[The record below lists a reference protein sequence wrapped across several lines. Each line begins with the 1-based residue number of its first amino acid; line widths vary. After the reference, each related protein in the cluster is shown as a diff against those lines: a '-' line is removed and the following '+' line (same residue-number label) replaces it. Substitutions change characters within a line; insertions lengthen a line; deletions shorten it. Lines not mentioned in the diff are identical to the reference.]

1 MTTPAAKREETLIS
15 PRKIIG
21 EYVEKSDWRVNENSN
36 EGYSY
41 ASMLSHLS
49 STVVAQYCLDN
60 IYPKDV
66 AEAHRNGDFHIHDL
80 SCGIIGYCAGWS
92 LGQLLQMGFIGK
104 AGRASAAP
112 AKHFDTATG
121 QMVNFMCTLQTEWAG
136 AQAFSS
142 FDTLLA
148 PFVRFDKLS
157 YGDVKQK
164 VQQLIFGLN
173 IASRWG
179 QTPFTNLTLDWTVP
193 EDLKDMSVVVDGE
206 HLTEWYY
213 GDFEKEMAMIN
224 RAFLE
229 CMSAGDKD
237 GRIFTFPIPT
247 YNITKDFNWD
257 DPNAELLFE
266 VTGKYGIP
274 YFQNFVNS
282 ELDPRDVRS
291 MCCRLSLDLTRL
303 EHKTGGLFG
312 AGEKTGSLGVV
323 TINLPRLG
331 HTCSGAGFYDRLDEL
346 MSLAKDSLEIK
357 REVVQEN
364 MDRGLMPYSSIY
376 LETLGN
382 HFNTIGLVGMHE
394 CCLNML
400 GKGIQTPEGHAFA
413 IEVLDHM
420 RSRMKDFQKETKHM
434 YNLEATPA
442 EGTSYRL
449 AKIDV
454 EQYPRI
460 LTAGT
465 TESPYYT
472 NSTQLPVGYT
482 DDIFEAFEMQDE
494 LQCKYTGGTVLHGFI
509 GERIEDPKQTAKLV
523 RSLATNYH
531 MPYFTITPTFSIC
544 PEHGYVSGK
553 HETCPVCVG

>member
-1 MTTPAAKREETLIS
+1 MTSTDNDRKETLVS
-15 PRKIIG
+15 PRKLIG
-21 EYVEKSDWRVNENSN
+21 EYINKSDWRVNENSN

-41 ASMLSHLS
+41 ASMLNQAS
-49 STVVAQYCLDN
+49 SAVVANYTLSDV
-60 IYPKDV
+60 YPQEISD
-66 AEAHRNGDFHIHDL
+66 AHRNGDFHIHDL
-80 SCGIIGYCAGWS
+80 SAGIIGYCAGWS
-92 LGQLLQMGFIGK
+92 LGSLLSTGFRGN

-112 AKHFDTATG
+112 AKHLDTAMG

-148 PFVRFDKLS
+148 PFVKFDKLD
-157 YGDVKQK
+157 YRAVKQK

-193 EDLKDMSVVVDGE
+193 EDLADMGVTIGGE
-206 HLTEWYY
+206 VLTEWCY
-213 GDFEKEMAMIN
+213 GDFEKEMGMIN

-229 CMSAGDKD
+229 CRAAGDKD

-247 YNITKDFNWD
+247 YNITKDFDWEGENTD
-257 DPNAELLFE
+257 LLFK

-282 ELDPRDVRS
+282 DLNPRDVRS

-312 AGEKTGSLGVV
+312 AGEQTGSLGVV
-323 TINLPRLG
+323 TINMPRLG
-331 HTCSGAGFYDRLDEL
+331 HTCNADNFYDRLDEL
-346 MSLAKDSLEIK
+346 MVLAKDSLELK
-357 REVVQEN
+357 RHVVQEN
-364 MDRGLMPYSSIY
+364 LDRGLMPYTGIY
-376 LETLGN
+376 LGTLDH
-382 HFNTIGLVGMHE
+382 HFNTIGLVGMNE
-394 CCLNML
+394 CCLNYL
-400 GKGIQTPEGHAFA
+400 GCGIQTPEGHKFSV
-413 IEVLDHM
+413 EVLDHM
-420 RSRMKDFQKETKHM
+420 RDKMMEFQKETGHM

-449 AKIDV
+449 AKSDIERYDNIV
-454 EQYPRI
+454 
-460 LTAGT
+460 TAGQRET
-465 TESPYYT
+465 PYYT
-472 NSTQLPVGYT
+472 NSSQLPVGYT
-482 DDIFEAFEMQDE
+482 ADIFEAFDMQDE

-509 GERIEDPKQTAKLV
+509 GERIDDPRQTAKLV
-523 RSLATNYH
+523 RKLASSYKL
-531 MPYFTITPTFSIC
+531 PYFTITPTFSIC
-544 PEHGYVSGK
+544 PEHGYMSGK

>member
-1 MTTPAAKREETLIS
+1 MATRDEVLVS
-15 PRKIIG
+15 PKKVIG
-21 EYVEKSDWRVNENSN
+21 GYIEKSDWRVNENSN

-41 ASMLSHLS
+41 ASLLSHVS
-49 STVVAQYCLDN
+49 STVVAGYVLDN
-60 IYPKDV
+60 IYP
-66 AEAHRNGDFHIHDL
+66 EEISRAHTSGDFHIHDL
-80 SCGIIGYCAGWS
+80 ASGIIGYCAGWS
-92 LGQLLQMGFIGK
+92 LGQLLKMGFVGS

-121 QMVNFMCTLQTEWAG
+121 QMINFMCTLQTEWAG

-148 PFVRFDKLS
+148 PFVKFDKLE
-157 YGDVKQK
+157 YREVKQK

-193 EDLKDMSVVVDGE
+193 EDLADMGVVVGGE
-206 HLTEWYY
+206 TLSQWCY

-229 CMSAGDKD
+229 CMAAGDRD

-247 YNITKDFNWD
+247 YNITRDFDWEGE
-257 DPNAELLFE
+257 NAQLLFE
-266 VTGKYGIP
+266 VTGKYGMP

-282 ELDPRDVRS
+282 ELNPRDVRS

-312 AGEKTGSLGVV
+312 AGEQTGSLGVI
-323 TINLPRLG
+323 TINMPRLG
-331 HTCSGAGFYDRLDEL
+331 YNYQGTEFFDRLDEL
-346 MSLAKDSLEIK
+346 MILAKDSLEIK
-357 REVVQEN
+357 RNVVQEN
-364 MDRGLMPYSSIY
+364 MDRGLMPYSSLY
-376 LETLGN
+376 LGTLDH

-394 CCLNML
+394 CCLNRM
-400 GKGIQTPEGHAFA
+400 GCGIHADEGHQFA
-413 IEVLDHM
+413 LQVLDHM
-420 RSRMKDFQKETKHM
+420 RDKMTEFQKETGHM

-454 EQYPRI
+454 ERYPRI
-460 LTAGT
+460 ITGGSTA
-465 TESPYYT
+465 SPYYT
-472 NSTQLPVGYT
+472 NSTQLPVGFT
-482 DDIFEAFEMQDE
+482 EDIFEAFEMQDD

-509 GERIEDPKQTAKLV
+509 GERIEDPYQTMKLV
-523 RSLATNYH
+523 RSLATNYK

-544 PEHGYVSGK
+544 PEHGYISGK